1 MSDDHTALLMERL
14 RLAASLVHALPQLGL
29 ELGVDHGPHVLVSH
43 SAALNPDVSPCE
55 FRRTVAHLVDHNPLL
70 VGFGWIREVTT
81 IEIGGVG
88 VTCTDG
94 IVSMAATGDAARVTA
109 FTTDLDT
116 PLVMTSARQV
126 AEELIDVDPCAI
138 VSLRQVQLRVDR
150 DEVLGVSV
158 VTLPWPDA
166 LEDGDTDDEAIF
178 ITSAIAERCAV
189 DAFIEATT
197 SRRV

>member
-1 MSDDHTALLMERL
+1 MSDDHTALLLERL

-43 SAALNPDVSPCE
+43 NAALQPDVTPCE
-55 FRRTVAHLVDHNPLL
+55 FRRMVAHLLDNNPLL
-70 VGFGWIREVTT
+70 VGFGWIREIRT

-88 VTCTDG
+88 ATCTDG
-94 IVSMAATGDAARVTA
+94 IVSVVATGDAARVTA
-109 FTTDLDT
+109 FVTDLDT
-116 PLVMTSARQV
+116 PMVMASARQV
-126 AEELIDVDPCAI
+126 AEELIERDPCAI

-158 VTLPWPDA
+158 VTLPWHDA
-166 LEDGDTDDEAIF
+166 VTDDDGDDEAVF
-178 ITSAIAERCAV
+178 ITAAIAERCAV
-189 DAFIEATT
+189 DAFLAATS